1 VPLIAVTRPAPAVSR
16 PGSRISTIAKR
27 LSLSEDAFLPGNP
40 ITLHRMIEFRSGPGR
55 RYPGEERL
63 QLSKPSASTSAPPVR
78 HRPAA
83 VAKTADLNRKPEILK
98 PPPIAHF
105 VEFSLRA
112 PKVSLTAEF
121 FPRIRQWLRARAGL
135 TSRYSRDS
143 CGVIFDE
150 KHEPMLKWRQRD
162 GPSEASSTPASRG
175 SGD

>member
-1 VPLIAVTRPAPAVSR
+1 MPLIAVTRPAPAVSR

-112 PKVSLTAEF
+112 ERSTDAFAGFLRKALASAVRISLEF
-121 FPRIRQWLRARAGL
+121 STVIRPRIETLSRTAAPCVSGPLFWIRSRA
-135 TSRYSRDS
+135 
-143 CGVIFDE
+143 
-150 KHEPMLKWRQRD
+150 P
-162 GPSEASSTPASRG
+162 PS
-175 SGD
+175 